1 MSLPVFPAKNSIPPA
16 TFYNIQGLAGWLNNN
31 PTYKQYFTGYMAG
44 CTGVHTNI
52 FSDLYS
58 DTNLIGYQGYS
69 NYNVENVPL
78 APNVTTLSQ
87 IQFMKY
93 TQQIDLFQRVY
104 TYNSNAY
111 VAYVTNGTYPIYY
124 RFQTYQEQM
133 NYKSSIPLINKLYPF
148 QTMANGANS
157 VGSTLGWVV
166 PFPL

>member
-1 MSLPVFPAKNSIPPA
+1 MSLPVFPSTNSIPPA
-16 TFYNIQGLAGWLNNN
+16 SFYNIQGLSAWLNNN
-31 PTYKQYFTGYMAG
+31 PTYKQYFISVFPT
-44 CTGVHTNI
+44 
-52 FSDLYS
+52 LYS
-58 DTNLIGYQGYS
+58 NTNLIAYEGYTS
-69 NYNVENVPL
+69 YNIENVPL
-78 APNVTTLSQ
+78 SPNVTTLSQ
-87 IQFMKY
+87 LQRMKY
-93 TQQIDLFQRVY
+93 TEQIELFQRVY

-148 QTMANGANS
+148 QAMANGANS